1 MKTYQ
6 QFINEKYVKAAK
18 AAAKVVSNLSK
29 YSKVKPLSGIKP
41 KSIGQLYQGMKVKP
55 LKSGTKIID
64 KLDARV
70 QRSPFRVSNYNRD
83 PISDRLLPTKITDR
97 MTKQLGSKRIGGE
110 KVGEVLPK
118 SKMPKFNYEKELLK
132 KPDMKIEKMPYDSAK
147 TRRYFDRIE
156 DGIDDKKLLP
166 KSSQFQKYI
175 LPKSKNSNIIKP
187 KKPIR
192 FDSGGSLS
200 SKPKIDKTTGDRISL
215 KGYKNLYPSKIK
227 KVKGA
232 TFGDKVLYSKQ
243 GKPFDK
249 AIKQERLPMPKPYGK
264 AKNVVGQK
272 GVKEIIPTTSKTT
285 KLDPFPQISNPN
297 RKPFT
302 PSSLSK
308 SKQELKKLTD
318 PQKRSKMLK
327 AYQRVTYNAR
337 QGKMSNIV
345 DRPQPLMYSPSKKD
359 LKKNPLVKKGDVIS
373 KFAKLQKET
382 KPYNPAID
390 KYQVSKAIK
399 RGDKTLQKKTAIDR
413 LSTEYRARHT
423 FRKGDPKFSRDV
435 KDLNRQYRGTPG
447 VPGGGGPGTIGPYG
461 TTAGTGG
468 GYYGKGN
475 KARRRLGLNVKEREY
490 PTKLDKNL
498 EDALGYDTLSKKD
511 SIARSQRR
519 KANTPTMKDLQT
531 NTFPNKGLTHDDALL
546 KFGSNFKKKIDTN
559 VNKMRNKRNKAQSD
573 SSMKQIKKSKIHKM
587 DKGQIKKNLDKLY
600 DDSPD

>member
-55 LKSGTKIID
+55 LKPGTKIID
-64 KLDARV
+64 KLDARI
-70 QRSPFRVSNYNRD
+70 QKSPYRVSNYERSPNYVKTDFLYANRVKNK
-83 PISDRLLPTKITDR
+83 T
-97 MTKQLGSKRIGGE
+97 TKQLGSKTIGGE

-118 SKMPKFNYEKELLK
+118 SKMPKFDYEKELLK
-132 KPDMKIEKMPYDSAK
+132 KPGMKIEKMPYDSGR
-147 TRRYFDRIE
+147 TRRYIATGGGDS
-156 DGIDDKKLLP
+156 KLLP
-166 KSSQFQKYI
+166 SSNQFNKYFGEKPI
-175 LPKSKNSNIIKP
+175 KTNIIKP

-192 FDSGGSLS
+192 FDTGGSLS
-200 SKPKIDKTTGDRISL
+200 SKPKIDKATGERISL

-272 GVKEIIPTTSKTT
+272 GVKETIPTTPKTT
-285 KLDPFPQISNPN
+285 KLDPFPKISNPN

-302 PSSLSK
+302 PSTLSK

-327 AYQRVTYNAR
+327 LYQKNTFNAR
-337 QGKMSNIV
+337 QGKMTDMIN
-345 DRPQPLMYSPSKKD
+345 RPESIFYSPSKRD
-359 LKKNPLVKKGDVIS
+359 IRNNPLMKRGDVYD
-373 KFAKLQKET
+373 KFGKVQKDS
-382 KPYNPAID
+382 KPYSRAKD
-390 KYQVSKAIK
+390 KYQISKAEKTGKNPIK
-399 RGDKTLQKKTAIDR
+399 KKVALDK
-413 LSTEYRARHT
+413 LSTQYRARHT
-423 FRKGDPKFSRDV
+423 FRKGNPKYSRDV
-435 KDLNRQYRGTPG
+435 ADLSRQQGGNPG
-447 VPGGGGPGTIGPYG
+447 VPGGGGEGTIGKFG
-461 TTAGTGG
+461 TAAGTGG

-490 PTKLDKNL
+490 PTQLQKTAADTFGD
-498 EDALGYDTLSKKD
+498 DALSKKD

-519 KANTPTMKDLQT
+519 KAGTPTMRDLDT
-531 NTFPNKGLTHDDALL
+531 KTTPRKRTEEEGFFDFLKTFDKKFDDA
-546 KFGSNFKKKIDTN
+546 GKKIS
-559 VNKMRNKRNKAQSD
+559 KSKSD
-573 SSMKQIKKSKIHKM
+573 SSIKKIQKSKIHKM
-587 DKGQIKKNLDKLY
+587 DQGQIKKKLDK
-600 DDSPD
+600 DFKDSPD

>member
-55 LKSGTKIID
+55 LKPGTKIID
-64 KLDARV
+64 KLDARI
-70 QRSPFRVSNYNRD
+70 QKSPYRVSNYERSPNYV
-83 PISDRLLPTKITDR
+83 KTDFLYPKLTR
-97 MTKQLGSKRIGGE
+97 VANKTTKQLGSKTIGGE

-118 SKMPKFNYEKELLK
+118 SKMPKFDYEKELLK
-132 KPDMKIEKMPYDSAK
+132 KPGMKIEKMPYDSGK
-147 TRRYFDRIE
+147 TRRYFETGME
-156 DGIDDKKLLP
+156 DDKLLP
-166 KSSQFQKYI
+166 TSKQFKQYFGEK
-175 LPKSKNSNIIKP
+175 PRKSNIIKP

-192 FDSGGSLS
+192 FDTGGSLS
-200 SKPKIDKTTGDRISL
+200 SKPKIDKATGERISL

-272 GVKEIIPTTSKTT
+272 GVKETIPTTPKTT
-285 KLDPFPQISNPN
+285 KLDPFPKISNPN

-302 PSSLSK
+302 PSTLSK

-327 AYQRVTYNAR
+327 LYQKNTFNAR
-337 QGKMSNIV
+337 QGKMTDMIN
-345 DRPQPLMYSPSKKD
+345 RPENMFYTPSKRD
-359 LKKNPLVKKGDVIS
+359 IRNNPL
-373 KFAKLQKET
+373 
-382 KPYNPAID
+382 
-390 KYQVSKAIK
+390 IK
-399 RGDKTLQKKTAIDR
+399 RGDVYDKFGKIQKDTKSSPFNLAKDKYQISKAEKTGKNPIKKKVALDK
-413 LSTEYRARHT
+413 LSTQYRARHT
-423 FRKGDPKFSRDV
+423 FRKGNPKYSRDV
-435 KDLNRQYRGTPG
+435 ADLSRQQGGNPG
-447 VPGGGGPGTIGPYG
+447 VPGGGGEGTIGKFG
-461 TTAGTGG
+461 TAAGTGG

-490 PTKLDKNL
+490 PTQQQKSSADNFGF
-498 EDALGYDTLSKKD
+498 DVLSKKD
-511 SIARSQRR
+511 SIARSRRR

-531 NTFPNKGLTHDDALL
+531 NTLPRKMTMDQATNKFMKRIDKMFDDA
-546 KFGSNFKKKIDTN
+546 D
-559 VNKMRNKRNKAQSD
+559 KRISKSQSD
-573 SSMKQIKKSKIHKM
+573 SSIKKIQKAKIHKM
-587 DKGQIKKNLDKLY
+587 DQGQIKKKLDK
-600 DDSPD
+600 DFKDSPD

>member
-55 LKSGTKIID
+55 LKPGTKIID
-64 KLDARV
+64 KLDARI
-70 QRSPFRVSNYNRD
+70 QKSPYRVSNYERSPNYV
-83 PISDRLLPTKITDR
+83 KTDFLYPKLTR
-97 MTKQLGSKRIGGE
+97 VANKTTKQLGSKTIGGE

-118 SKMPKFNYEKELLK
+118 SKMPKFDYEKELLK
-132 KPDMKIEKMPYDSAK
+132 QPGMKIEKMPYASGK
-147 TRRYFDRIE
+147 TRKYFE
-156 DGIDDKKLLP
+156 TGDDKYLP
-166 KSSQFQKYI
+166 SRNQFNKYFGEK
-175 LPKSKNSNIIKP
+175 PRKSNIIKP

-192 FDSGGSLS
+192 FDTGGSLS
-200 SKPKIDKTTGDRISL
+200 SKPKIDKATGERISL

-272 GVKEIIPTTSKTT
+272 GVKETIPTTPKTT

-302 PSSLSK
+302 PSTLSK
-308 SKQELKKLTD
+308 SKQEIKKLTD

-327 AYQRVTYNAR
+327 AYQRNTFNAR
-337 QGKMSNIV
+337 QGKMTDMIN
-345 DRPQPLMYSPSKKD
+345 RPESIFHSPSKRAIRN
-359 LKKNPLVKKGDVIS
+359 NPLIKKGDVVS
-373 KFAKLQKET
+373 KFSKLQKET
-382 KPYNPAID
+382 KPYNRAKDQYRI
-390 KYQVSKAIK
+390 SKAVK
-399 RGDKTLQKKTAIDR
+399 RGDKTLQKKAALDR
-413 LSTEYRARHT
+413 LSTQYRARHT
-423 FRKGDPKFSRDV
+423 FRKGNPKYSRDV
-435 KDLNRQYRGTPG
+435 ADLSRQLGGNPG
-447 VPGGGGPGTIGPYG
+447 VPGGGGPGTIGPHG
-461 TTAGTGG
+461 TAAGTGG

-490 PTKLDKNL
+490 PTQLDKNV
-498 EDALGYDTLSKKD
+498 ADTFGDDVLSKKD
-511 SIARSQRR
+511 SIARSRRR
-519 KANTPTMKDLQT
+519 KAGTPTMKDLQT
-531 NTFPNKGLTHDDALL
+531 KTTPRKRTEGEGLFDFLKTIDKKFDDA
-546 KFGSNFKKKIDTN
+546 G
-559 VNKMRNKRNKAQSD
+559 KRISKSQSD
-573 SSMKQIKKSKIHKM
+573 SSIKKIQKSKIHKM
-587 DKGQIKKNLDKLY
+587 DQGQIKKKLDK
-600 DDSPD
+600 DFKDSPD

>member
-1 MKTYQ
+1 MKTYKE
-6 QFINEKYVKAAK
+6 FINEKYVKAAK

-55 LKSGTKIID
+55 LKPGTKIID
-64 KLDARV
+64 KLDANVEKTVYR
-70 QRSPFRVSNYNRD
+70 RY
-83 PISDRLLPTKITDR
+83 SDRSRFALGTSNKLK
-97 MTKQLGSKRIGGE
+97 KQLGSKTLGGE

-118 SKMPKFNYEKELLK
+118 SKMPKFDYEKELLK
-132 KPDMKIEKMPYDSAK
+132 QPGMSVKKVPLKSNASEYDVSNKLPPLKNYQRHFGPKPKQ
-147 TRRYFDRIE
+147 TN
-156 DGIDDKKLLP
+156 
-166 KSSQFQKYI
+166 I
-175 LPKSKNSNIIKP
+175 LTP

-192 FDSGGSLS
+192 FDTGGSLS
-200 SKPKIDKTTGDRISL
+200 SKPKIDKATGERISL

-272 GVKEIIPTTSKTT
+272 GVKETIPTTPKTT
-285 KLDPFPQISNPN
+285 KLDPFPKISNPN

-302 PSSLSK
+302 PSTLSK
-308 SKQELKKLTD
+308 SKQQLKKLTD

-327 AYQRVTYNAR
+327 LYQKNTFNSR
-337 QGKMSNIV
+337 QGKMKDMIN
-345 DRPQPLMYSPSKKD
+345 RPESMFYSPSKKD
-359 LKKNPLVKKGDVIS
+359 IRNNPLIKKGDVVS
-373 KFAKLQKET
+373 KFSKLQKET
-382 KPYNPAID
+382 KPYNRAKDQYRI
-390 KYQVSKAIK
+390 SKAVK
-399 RGDKTLQKKTAIDR
+399 RGDKTLQKKAALDR
-413 LSTEYRARHT
+413 LSTQYRARHT
-423 FRKGDPKFSRDV
+423 FRKGNPKYSRDV
-435 KDLNRQYRGTPG
+435 KDLNRQYRGTPN
-447 VPGGGGPGTIGPYG
+447 VPGGGGVGTIGPHG
-461 TTAGTGG
+461 TAAGTGG

-490 PTKLDKNL
+490 PTKLDKNVA
-498 EDALGYDTLSKKD
+498 DQLGYDTLSKKD
-511 SIARSQRR
+511 SIARSRRR

-531 NTFPNKGLTHDDALL
+531 NTFPNKGLTRDDALL

-559 VNKMRNKRNKAQSD
+559 VNKMRNKRNKSQSD
-573 SSMKQIKKSKIHKM
+573 SSIKQIKKSKIHKM
-587 DKGQIKKNLDKLY
+587 DQGQIKKNLDKLF